1 MADALHAALP
11 ESDFRD
17 HLSAEALL
25 GTLRRMATGAHVA
38 RLLEQ
43 WNDDVV
49 RVRRRRHAGRPR
61 DACARRGDLTALR
74 VGSLWRPYVRARMQ
88 FYLEIWQA
96 LLEPQ
101 RGGDAAAPSSAWA
114 SVIAR
119 VRTMVGDAAA
129 HVVHA
134 TVADTAQAL
143 ALYMRR

>member
-1 MADALHAALP
+1 MQ
-11 ESDFRD
+11 F
-17 HLSAEALL
+17 
-25 GTLRRMATGAHVA
+25 G
-38 RLLEQ
+38 
-43 WNDDVV
+43 VV
-49 RVRRRRHAGRPR
+49 R
-61 DACARRGDLTALR
+61 
-74 VGSLWRPYVRARMQ
+74 
-88 FYLEIWQA
+88 A

-101 RGGDAAAPSSAWA
+101 RGGEAAAPSSAWA